1 MWIHVDQTNSSLWLV
16 TRPSRRQQPSLEM
29 QTFFFFVF
37 RFFFW
42 CCAFATCAVR
52 SLLRQCFLGGHGDG
66 EQLGW
71 FVFIRI
77 RNTKPW
83 NHFHMC
89 TVVLWTKIVVEFMLL
104 WSGLQR

>member
-1 MWIHVDQTNSSLWLV
+1 MFRSPLLLTTFGIYLKMFIHLGNFGGVAD
-16 TRPSRRQQPSLEM
+16 
-29 QTFFFFVF
+29 
-37 RFFFW
+37 
-42 CCAFATCAVR
+42 FATCAVR
-52 SLLRQCFLGGHGDG
+52 SLLRHCFLGGHGDG
-66 EQLGW
+66 GQLGW

-89 TVVLWTKIVVEFMLL
+89 TVVLWTKIVLEFMIL